1 MKNRFE
7 FEYIIGVINVCGMNL
22 NFFGEV
28 EFILIFGDF
37 VICQNI
43 IVVNIDDEC
52 FLGVDVL

>member
-37 VICQNI
+37 VIC
-43 IVVNIDDEC
+43 
-52 FLGVDVL
+52 